1 MSVRAFKRLLG
12 ETSLERKCRLLL
24 GGGILALTSLSF
36 WLYARQTEQLAFDQ
50 LTNQGR
56 LLVQPSLAELHL
68 QSKERDVMAVFRCDF
83 NTEGIR
89 GDIHMNR
96 AWLITYAL
104 VTALL
109 ITAGAYFIIR
119 QVIVKPVKHLK
130 EVTNAVADGKLTV
143 RSDLHTNDEFED
155 L

>member
-68 QSKERDVMAVFRCDF
+68 QSKEREAMRAF
-83 NTEGIR
+83 NTDWEQNWAREENNYNQDVLKINARNPRQRPNGDEMPLINEFRHGRNEATRWSRDRDKLYYYAPIR
-89 GDIHMNR
+89 
-96 AWLITYAL
+96 
-104 VTALL
+104 
-109 ITAGAYFIIR
+109 AG
-119 QVIVKPVKHLK
+119 
-130 EVTNAVADGKLTV
+130 
-143 RSDLHTNDEFED
+143 
-155 L
+155 